1 MQDTC
6 FSALVRSHVPRCSPL
21 LPNLAI
27 TRARISAD
35 DALWVLHGLDGPYAV
50 VLKMVAVDLE
60 SAGGIDHGLLS
71 GQTER
76 IHDNSESYNMIIQ
89 KAIKS

>member
-50 VLKMVAVDLE
+50 VLEMVAVDLE
-60 SAGGIDHGLLS
+60 SAGGIDHSLLS

-76 IHDNSESYNMIIQ
+76 IHDDYSETYQVVHVM
-89 KAIKS
+89 